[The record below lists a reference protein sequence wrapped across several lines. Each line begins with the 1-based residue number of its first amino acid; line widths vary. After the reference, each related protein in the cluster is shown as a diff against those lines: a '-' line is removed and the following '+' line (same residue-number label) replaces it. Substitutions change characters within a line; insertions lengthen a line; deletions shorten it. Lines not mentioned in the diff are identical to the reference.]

1 MEHPEGVG
9 VGPVF
14 SVARTVSGIEQVTS
28 KHLLTKS
35 MNKGIKIG
43 VRSFIQLALGPCVYN
58 DQ

>member
-14 SVARTVSGIEQVTS
+14 SVARTVTDIEQVTS

-43 VRSFIQLALGPCVYN
+43 ARSFIQLAL
-58 DQ
+58 